1 MNSFF
6 FYINQHNRSTPY
18 TIFSFSASLRH
29 SLVLCEIACLR
40 HPLLIF
46 DYYTQIEG
54 ALYLYSRR
62 STIFQRINFRIF
74 VIFNFFLLKWNVLL
88 ICLTHRIFQ
97 IRFLITE
104 KKNKFKKRRSLI
116 F

>member
-74 VIFNFFLLKWNVLL
+74 VFFKFYFAKMECFINLLNAQDISDKILNYRKKKL
-88 ICLTHRIFQ
+88 I
-97 IRFLITE
+97 
-104 KKNKFKKRRSLI
+104 
-116 F
+116 